1 MDFLFYFI
9 SHICYRCVIDDAT
22 TEVSEKQILS
32 CYCHFYDCT
41 MTIFMLLSRA
51 DFDVDIKHEWRVRQ
65 KMMMGFKEVEVEI
78 DDSFT
83 HEKDFFHFG
92 VEKLLQT
99 AKKERKII
107 ASHTG

>member
-41 MTIFMLLSRA
+41 MTIFMLLSRS
-51 DFDVDIKHEWRVRQ
+51 DFDVDIKHEWRVRT
-65 KMMMGFKEVEVEI
+65 KN
-78 DDSFT
+78 DD
-83 HEKDFFHFG
+83 G
-92 VEKLLQT
+92 
-99 AKKERKII
+99 I
-107 ASHTG
+107 